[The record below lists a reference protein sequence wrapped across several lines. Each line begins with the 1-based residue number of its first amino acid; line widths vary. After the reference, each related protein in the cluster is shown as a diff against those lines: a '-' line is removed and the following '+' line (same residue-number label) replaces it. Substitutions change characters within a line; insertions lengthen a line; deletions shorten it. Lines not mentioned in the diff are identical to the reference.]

1 MLLRKIQVT
10 SRRYGLDTIVGD
22 LESLLQE
29 IEGSLPEARLVF
41 ELRAGDGR
49 RLCISAICDLN
60 CVSISIRRENEAGMQ
75 ELDDCFPIRRAVR
88 IAREYFRGKSDL
100 AAHYESHDPRNFAGS
115 SDEFL
120 STLFKRFERQNRPW
134 WIFW

>member
-10 SRRYGLDTIVGD
+10 SRRYGLDTIAGD

-29 IEGSLPEARLVF
+29 IEESLPEARLVF
-41 ELRAGDGR
+41 ELRASDGR

-60 CVSISIRRENEAGMQ
+60 CVSISIRRENETGMQ
-75 ELDDCFPIRRAVR
+75 VLDDRFPIRRAAR
-88 IAREYFRGKSDL
+88 IAREYFRGKPDL
-100 AAHYESHDPRNFAGS
+100 AAQYESHEPRNFAGS
-115 SDEFL
+115 SDEYL
-120 STLFKRFERQNRPW
+120 STLFKRYEPPSRPW